1 MLGNCFLCMPVILYG
16 IFSSPFGTASL
27 HCLSLSPFHSL
38 SPYFQFLYSV
48 FSRVLLF
55 RLKFRLLQLRYLF
68 NSLHSLRSEKR
79 TFIFDYV
86 CQFSK
91 LYYLFLPFFFLIHS
105 LSIRYLVLVC
115 VFLSLFLS
123 LFFLP
128 ASNLCQCMRPRIITI
143 HIHFDISFF
152 FIPSFI
158 FILTAVEL
166 MCCVVRYA
174 SFYTI
179 P

>member
-1 MLGNCFLCMPVILYG
+1 MPVILYG
-16 IFSSPFGTASL
+16 ISSSPFGTASL
-27 HCLSLSPFHSL
+27 HCLSLSPFLSL

-123 LFFLP
+123 LLSSCFELVPVYAAPNHNNSHLFRYKFLFYTVIYFYTYCSGVNVLCGTVRFFLYD
-128 ASNLCQCMRPRIITI
+128 SII
-143 HIHFDISFF
+143 ISTNHL
-152 FIPSFI
+152 P
-158 FILTAVEL
+158 
-166 MCCVVRYA
+166 
-174 SFYTI
+174 
-179 P
+179 